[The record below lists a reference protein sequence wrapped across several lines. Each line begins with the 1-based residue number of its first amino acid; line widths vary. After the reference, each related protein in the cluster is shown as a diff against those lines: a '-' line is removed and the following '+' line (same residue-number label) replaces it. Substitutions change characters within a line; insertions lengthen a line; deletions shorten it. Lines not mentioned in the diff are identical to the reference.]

1 MQKLTPERMRE
12 LNVVSDVVE
21 YKISKH
27 AKERYAERI
36 MNKEDKGDINRFIA
50 ANEEKIK
57 TDIHKLIHYGECIF
71 TGKQSQK
78 DGKGNVLDVYLNG
91 TWVILVDNNAK
102 VVVTLYK
109 IDLGLDEEFNK
120 TYVSKML
127 GKLDAK
133 KEILEEVKLAAHQE
147 TEMYHGLIDDAEM
160 QIKEYK
166 SMIKN
171 LETMCEGYKLIIDNN
186 AVAMAQAS
194 REVADVVNMLISK
207 REF

>member
-1 MQKLTPERMRE
+1 MQRLTSERMKE
-12 LNVVSDVVE
+12 LNIVPDVVE

-57 TDIHKLIHYGECIF
+57 TDIEKLIHYGECIF

-91 TWVILVDNNAK
+91 TWVILVDNK
-102 VVVTLYK
+102 SEVVVTLYK
-109 IDLGLDEEFNK
+109 IDLGLDEDFNK
-120 TYVSKML
+120 AYISKMMD
-127 GKLDAK
+127 KLNAK
-133 KEILEEVKLAAHQE
+133 KEILEEVKLSVHQE
-147 TEMYHGLIDDAEM
+147 SEMYHGLIDDAEA

-166 SMIKN
+166 TMIKN
-171 LETMCEGYKLIIDNN
+171 LEELCKGYQIIIDNN
-186 AVAMAQAS
+186 AVKTSQAN
-194 REVADVVNMLISK
+194 REVSDVVNTLIGK